1 MDRRHRSPYD
11 GPIPLGTYYEEAIMR
26 HRNLRKAGIFLV
38 LLASLV
44 GTGWAQSAPSVGGY
58 KITFMTSQAKFKEA
72 YRTIAAA
79 ILADHKITVDF
90 QVVPDDQYFNLLKV
104 KMASGEVPDVFQT
117 NMPEALLDTAHT
129 TVDLSDQPWVSR
141 LVNPGLVHYPDG
153 KIHGLPQESSSFFG
167 AAYYNKKVFK
177 DLGLS
182 EPKTYKEFLQVL
194 ETIKTKGKGIVPFYA
209 SDKDN
214 WTTQIFMTL
223 GYSVALGSRDDEV
236 YTKLLTN
243 KLKWTE
249 VPEMKRILAD
259 YAELYKKG
267 YVNRDHVTAT
277 YEMAKEAVATGKAA
291 MMLNGEWAAADILS
305 KWPDT
310 DLGAFI
316 IPFADQQVMG
326 TGAYVQGLMI
336 PKAGKNVAHAK
347 EFVQIWSQPQYQNL
361 FFQENP
367 GFPGLKDVDG
377 GKVIPAVKSLVDR
390 YVATGKYVYQI
401 NDPMS
406 AAAPLWNDLWNY
418 YVELTLGVKTPDQV
432 LAAWQKKYEAFMKSK
447 AQPGF

>member
-1 MDRRHRSPYD
+1 MRSS
-11 GPIPLGTYYEEAIMR
+11 TV
-26 HRNLRKAGIFLV
+26 RKVGMVVAG
-38 LLASLV
+38 LLAMTV
-44 GTGWAQSAPSVGGY
+44 GLGAQAAET

-72 YRTIAAA
+72 YRTMAAA
-79 ILADHKITVDF
+79 ILADHKIAIDF

-104 KMASGEVPDVFQT
+104 KIASGEVPDVFQT
-117 NMPEALLDTAHT
+117 NMPETLLDTANT

-141 LVNPGLVHYPDG
+141 LVNPGLLKYPDG

-167 AAYYNKKVFK
+167 AVYYNKKVFQ

-182 EPKTYKEFLQVL
+182 EPKTYKEFLATL
-194 ETIKTKGKGIVPFYA
+194 DTIKTKGKGIVPLYA

-223 GYSVALGSRDDEV
+223 GYSVALGPNYKET
-236 YTKLLTN
+236 YNKLLTN
-243 KLKWTE
+243 KLKWTD
-249 VPEMKRILAD
+249 VPEMKKILTD
-259 YAELYKKG
+259 FSDLYKKG

-310 DLGAFI
+310 QLGAFV
-316 IPFADQQVMG
+316 IPFADHQLMG
-326 TGAYVQGLMI
+326 TGAYVQGLMV
-336 PKAGKNVAHAK
+336 PKAGKNVAKAK
-347 EFVQIWSQPQYQNL
+347 EFVKIWSEAKYQNL

-367 GFPGLKDVDG
+367 GFPGLNDVDG
-377 GKVIPAVKSLVDR
+377 GKVIPAVKALVDR
-390 YVATGKYVYQI
+390 YVATGNYVYQI

-406 AAAPLWNDLWNY
+406 VAGPIWNDLWNY
-418 YVELTLGVKTPDQV
+418 YVEVSLGSKTPDQV
-432 LAAWQKKYEAFMKSK
+432 LAAWQKKYTAYMKSK